1 MQNNDNFESLSLMEK
16 RVLLFGEGKLI
27 ITREQDEYK
36 ISLFDLNGEYFEVVQ
51 AANGNQLLKIEQL
64 NDYEK
69 LQTYYNSSIP
79 IKSAE

>member
-1 MQNNDNFESLSLMEK
+1 MQNKDNFESLSLMEK
-16 RVLLFGEGKLI
+16 RVLLFGKGKLI
-27 ITREQDEYK
+27 ITREQDEHK

-51 AANGNQLLKIEQL
+51 ATNGNQLLKIEQL

-69 LQTYYNSSIP
+69 LQTYYNTSIP